1 MLVPPQPSDPPRA
14 CKVRAPPSPPQV
26 IRVRAL
32 QSLLDA
38 ASDPARALG
47 LTQRGKA
54 AAHEYAVEIV
64 KMEMAPQA
72 MAQEGAG
79 DGVPS
84 SWRVGL
90 GAAALNDDGPGA
102 QATDET
108 VVLEAARR
116 ARPVRPSEPRAAQV
130 AAAAGGGTGSDSS
143 GDEEDTVPRQPSG

>member
-1 MLVPPQPSDPPRA
+1 MRA
-14 CKVRAPPSPPQV
+14 CSYPSLPQV

-54 AAHEYAVEIV
+54 AAHDYAVEIV

-72 MAQEGAG
+72 PQEGAD

-84 SWRVGL
+84 SWRVRSASL
-90 GAAALNDDGPGA
+90 DDEGPGA

-108 VVLEAARR
+108 LVLEAARP
-116 ARPVRPSEPRAAQV
+116 ARPARPSEPRAAQV
-130 AAAAGGGTGSDSS
+130 AAVAGGGTGSDSS
-143 GDEEDTVPRQPSG
+143 DEEGTMPRQPSG

>member
-1 MLVPPQPSDPPRA
+1 M
-14 CKVRAPPSPPQV
+14 
-26 IRVRAL
+26 RAL

-54 AAHEYAVEIV
+54 AAHDYAVEIV
-64 KMEMAPQA
+64 KMEMAPQTAPQA
-72 MAQEGAG
+72 MAQEGAD

-90 GAAALNDDGPGA
+90 GAAALDNEGPGA

-116 ARPVRPSEPRAAQV
+116 ARPARPSEPRAAQV